1 MDVDF
6 DIQWGCL
13 IILQVVLNSYDEID
27 AIYMIFFYLLGN
39 FLLLHLWRIQFQLI
53 LNMFGQFVSK

>member
-27 AIYMIFFYLLGN
+27 AIYKKFFYLLGN
-39 FLLLHLWRIQFQLI
+39 FLLLHLFNQQYLYYGV
-53 LNMFGQFVSK
+53 LNFN

>member
-1 MDVDF
+1 MLKKNMDVDF

-27 AIYMIFFYLLGN
+27 AIYMNYF
-39 FLLLHLWRIQFQLI
+39 I
-53 LNMFGQFVSK
+53 LFIGQFSFIAFI